1 MKYNCVVDAW
11 QQHEAE
17 LRGFLARQLGET
29 ALAEDAL
36 QNTFVKAI
44 AEGSGF
50 CSLEN
55 PRAWLFRVAKNLLID
70 HYRKQRD
77 TVEIDE
83 NMGEPEEE
91 IPALVSLSK
100 CLPHALDRLDEED
113 REAITRCD
121 LEGMKQ
127 AHFAELKGLSLPG
140 AKSRVQRARKRL
152 KQTLQANCNIR
163 YDETGSI
170 CCYTPRPPAQEL

>member
-11 QQHEAE
+11 QQYEPE
-17 LRGFLARQLGET
+17 LRGFLTRQLGDA
-29 ALAEDAL
+29 ALAEDTL
-36 QNTFVKAI
+36 QNAFVKAI

-50 CSLEN
+50 CTLEN
-55 PRAWLFRVAKNLLID
+55 PRAWLFRVARNLLID

-77 TVEIDE
+77 TVEVDE
-83 NMGEPEEE
+83 NMGEAEEE
-91 IPALVSLSK
+91 IPAIVSLGE
-100 CLPHALDRLDEED
+100 CLPHAIDLLDDED

-127 AHFAELKGLSLPG
+127 ADFAKLKGLSLPG

-152 KQTLQANCNIR
+152 KQTLQASCDIR
-163 YDETGSI
+163 YDEMGSV
-170 CCYTPRPPAQEL
+170 CCYTARPLAQES